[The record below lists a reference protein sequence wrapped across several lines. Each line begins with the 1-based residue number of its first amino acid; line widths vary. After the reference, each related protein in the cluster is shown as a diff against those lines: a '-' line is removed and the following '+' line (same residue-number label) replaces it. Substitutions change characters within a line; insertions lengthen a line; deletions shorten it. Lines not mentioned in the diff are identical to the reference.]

1 MEFVQLRLLAIL
13 LVALPVF
20 TVGAPTA
27 APKVG
32 VALYYESLC
41 GGCRDFI
48 MSQFYPTFLKVGDI
62 MNVTLVPY
70 GNAQETRYGDEWR
83 FTCQH
88 GEAEC
93 VGNLIETCAISILQ
107 NVTVYFPFIH
117 CLETNIAGNDPL
129 SAAERCATQL
139 GIDFAPIEK
148 CQTGRQGNALEHQMA
163 LKTDALVPRHNY
175 VPWITLNGKHTN
187 DIQEKATFDLL
198 GLVCDTY
205 QGTKPSA
212 CQKSKRVHSRCYKN
226 KNA

>member
-1 MEFVQLRLLAIL
+1 MEFGQLRFLAVL
-13 LVALPVF
+13 LVALPVS
-20 TVGAPTA
+20 TVGAPTV

-32 VALYYESLC
+32 IALYYESLC

-48 MSQFYPTFLKVGDI
+48 MSQFYPTFLKVGEI

-70 GNAQETRYGDEWR
+70 GNAQETRQGNEWR

-93 VGNLIETCAISILQ
+93 IGNLIETCAISILQ
-107 NVTVYFPFIH
+107 NTTVYFPFIH
-117 CLETNIAGNDPL
+117 CLETNLAESDPL
-129 SAAERCATQL
+129 SAAERCANQQ

-148 CQTGRQGNALEHQMA
+148 CQTGPQGNALEHQMA
-163 LKTDALVPRHNY
+163 LKTNALIPRHNY

-187 DIQEKATFDLL
+187 EIQDKATYNLL

-212 CQKSKRVHSRCYKN
+212 CQEQGQVHSRCYKI
-226 KNA
+226 KKA